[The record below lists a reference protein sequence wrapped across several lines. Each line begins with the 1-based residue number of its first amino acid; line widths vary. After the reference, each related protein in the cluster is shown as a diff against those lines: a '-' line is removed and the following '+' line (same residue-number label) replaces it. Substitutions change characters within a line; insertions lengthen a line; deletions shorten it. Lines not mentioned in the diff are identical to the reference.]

1 MRNRRLPYERIHA
14 AFFLAVTG
22 IFLLLVSP
30 GLLTE
35 GMFLDGLWYSSIADN
50 LSSDLTRLWH
60 LSYTDTIST
69 RFYSHPPLAIWLESL
84 WFAVLGDAFWVEK
97 LCSFSCVVL
106 AASVLVLIWKQLG
119 FEMKYSFLPLFFLVL
134 VPDISWAATNNML
147 ENTMMIFVLLT
158 VLFMLKSH
166 EGKRKWLFVL
176 LSSLTLFLSFMTK
189 GFTGLYTLAFPFCM
203 WLVRREETFMKMFCD
218 TLCVLVLFMLWFALM
233 VTLSDSAQTYFRN
246 YFSLVLSGVEVRTVS
261 SRFTIIYKFVSQLLP
276 SVCVLI
282 LFALCGIKFRKNGFR
297 KEKNL
302 FRKEKN
308 GIRIRKPLDLSAV
321 FMLLALCGVVPVML
335 SLKQR
340 GFYVLTVYPFCAIAF
355 SVLVLPTVKKMF
367 EIWND
372 RTKNIIFAFSLF
384 LFVSGIAANVFN
396 FGRVGRDETK
406 IEDMKVI
413 LRKVGRGDVVS
424 VPVSMR
430 REYTL
435 YGYYYRYGKVSLT
448 HLEMGHEWLLLEDGN
463 DFEAMRLDTL
473 YVPEDLPTKRYRL
486 YRLKR

>member
-1 MRNRRLPYERIHA
+1 MDNTRSKSNSCTNTIN
-14 AFFLAVTG
+14 
-22 IFLLLVSP
+22 
-30 GLLTE
+30 TE
-35 GMFLDGLWYSSIADN
+35 
-50 LSSDLTRLWH
+50 
-60 LSYTDTIST
+60 
-69 RFYSHPPLAIWLESL
+69 FYSHPPLAIWLESL
-84 WFAVLGDAFWVEK
+84 WFAVLGEAFWVEK
-97 LCSFSCVVL
+97 LCSFFSIVL

-158 VLFMLKSH
+158 VLFMLKSYD
-166 EGKRKWLFVL
+166 GKRKWLFVL

-218 TLCVLVLFMLWFALM
+218 TLWILFLFMLWFTLM

-246 YFSLVLSGVEVRTVS
+246 YFTLVLNGVEVRTVS

-276 SVCVLI
+276 SVCILIMFVLY
-282 LFALCGIKFRKNGFR
+282 GIKLRKNGFR

-308 GIRIRKPLDLSAV
+308 GIKIHKPLDLSVV

-355 SVLVLPTVKKMF
+355 SVLVLSNVKKMF
-367 EIWND
+367 EIWSD
-372 RTKNIIFAFSLF
+372 RTKNIIFALSLF

-396 FGRVGRDETK
+396 FGSIGRDETK

-424 VPVSMR
+424 VPLSMR
-430 REYTL
+430 REYSL

-448 HLEMGHEWLLLEDGN
+448 HLEMGHEWLLLDDGN

>member
-14 AFFLAVTG
+14 AFFLAATG

-50 LSSDLTRLWH
+50 LSSDLSRLWH
-60 LSYTDTIST
+60 LSYTNTINT
-69 RFYSHPPLAIWLESL
+69 EFYSHPPLAIWLESL
-84 WFAVLGDAFWVEK
+84 WFAVLGEAFWVEK
-97 LCSFSCVVL
+97 LCSFFSIVL

-158 VLFMLKSH
+158 VLFMLKSYD
-166 EGKRKWLFVL
+166 GKRKWLFVL
-176 LSSLTLFLSFMTK
+176 LSSLTIFLSFMTK

-218 TLCVLVLFMLWFALM
+218 TLWILLLFMLWFTLM

-246 YFSLVLSGVEVRTVS
+246 YFTLVLNGVEVRTVS

-276 SVCVLI
+276 SVCILIMFVLY
-282 LFALCGIKFRKNGFR
+282 GIKLRKNGFR
-297 KEKNL
+297 KEKN
-302 FRKEKN
+302 
-308 GIRIRKPLDLSAV
+308 GIKIHKPLDLSVV

-355 SVLVLPTVKKMF
+355 SVLVLSNVKKMF
-367 EIWND
+367 EIWSD
-372 RTKNIIFAFSLF
+372 RTKNIIFALSLF
-384 LFVSGIAANVFN
+384 LFVSGIVANVFN
-396 FGRVGRDETK
+396 FGRIGRDETK

-424 VPVSMR
+424 VPLSMR
-430 REYTL
+430 REYSL

-448 HLEMGHEWLLLEDGN
+448 HLEMGHEWLLLDDGN
-463 DFEAMRLDTL
+463 DFEAMRLDIL

>member
-14 AFFLAVTG
+14 AFFLAATG
-22 IFLLLVSP
+22 MFLLLVSP

-50 LSSDLTRLWH
+50 LSSDLSRLWH
-60 LSYTDTIST
+60 LSYTNTINT
-69 RFYSHPPLAIWLESL
+69 EFYSHPPLAIWLESL
-84 WFAVLGDAFWVEK
+84 WFAVLGEAFWVEK
-97 LCSFSCVVL
+97 LCSFFSIVL

-158 VLFMLKSH
+158 VLFMLKSYD
-166 EGKRKWLFVL
+166 GKRKWLFVL

-218 TLCVLVLFMLWFALM
+218 TLWILFLFMLWFTLM

-246 YFSLVLSGVEVRTVS
+246 YFTLVLNGVEVRTVP

-276 SVCVLI
+276 SVCILIMFVLY
-282 LFALCGIKFRKNGFR
+282 GIKLRKNGFR
-297 KEKNL
+297 KEKN
-302 FRKEKN
+302 
-308 GIRIRKPLDLSAV
+308 GIKIHKSLDLSVV

-355 SVLVLPTVKKMF
+355 SVLVLSNVKKMF
-367 EIWND
+367 EIWSD
-372 RTKNIIFAFSLF
+372 RTKNIIFALSLF

-396 FGRVGRDETK
+396 FGRIGRDETK

-424 VPVSMR
+424 VPLSMR
-430 REYTL
+430 REYSL

-448 HLEMGHEWLLLEDGN
+448 HLEMGHEWLLLDDGN